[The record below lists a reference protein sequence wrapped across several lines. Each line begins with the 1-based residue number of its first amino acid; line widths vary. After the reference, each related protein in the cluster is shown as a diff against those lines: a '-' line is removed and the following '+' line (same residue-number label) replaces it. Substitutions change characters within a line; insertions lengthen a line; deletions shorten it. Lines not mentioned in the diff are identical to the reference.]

1 MRFPS
6 NATLLG
12 FFTRNPFRKDIT
24 SVVILKIV
32 LILLLWGL
40 FFSHHDKK
48 ALEYPRLAEH
58 FLK

>member
-1 MRFPS
+1 MRLPVRASLFD
-6 NATLLG
+6 

-40 FFSHHDKK
+40 FFSHHDKTI
-48 ALEYPRLAEH
+48 LENTQLAAH